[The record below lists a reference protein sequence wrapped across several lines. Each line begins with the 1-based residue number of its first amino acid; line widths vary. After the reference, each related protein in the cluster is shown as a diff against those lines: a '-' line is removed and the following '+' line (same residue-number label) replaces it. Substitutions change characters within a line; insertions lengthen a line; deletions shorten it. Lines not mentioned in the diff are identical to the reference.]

1 MSLLPFPEDTDP
13 FSFAGSV
20 GRNGDNDRADVI
32 KAQMLLS
39 SMGEYDLPA
48 PGVPTGWAG
57 EPLFR
62 AIGKV
67 QKANGLPVDG
77 LLLPLRNGLVGE
89 NGEGETLMSLQGLL
103 GERLRGHPIP
113 TPQQVDGFFESYARD
128 PGAPLPQFRTWEK
141 RRDDPEPTL
150 QTKEVRRPTP
160 GPHVQLRNASM
171 SDETPPSP
179 PAAGE
184 QTAVLPAALIPA
196 LPYLLGGAAAI
207 GAGQY
212 LKQQHD
218 KNGALFTRAPE
229 TPATPPSRP
238 MGDGE
243 KEQTT
248 IPPLQPPQVDTSL
261 HGRPAADKLPGGERL
276 IPPETKDWI
285 SGLPPAQQPI
295 AEGLAGIIVEAHQ
308 FGPRGSPQTE
318 QATQIVT
325 RVCFDQLQKRPDLVG
340 KLIHVAGSYD
350 PETGERK
357 TEEWVPRQKIPME
370 DRGGAR
376 LNGGV
381 HVDSSF
387 GPPTADEYEDSPYWA
402 RMQTVDFS
410 KRADEHDPEG
420 RYKREKEAD
429 GRLLENMRTGVAE
442 WARKMRP
449 GETAADYAAYAEI
462 RCNRMWD
469 KLEAQLRRD
478 GRLPAR

>member
-1 MSLLPFPEDTDP
+1 MSLLPFSENTDP
-13 FSFAGSV
+13 FSFSGSV

-77 LLLPLRNGLVGE
+77 LLLPLRGGAVGE

-103 GERLRGHPIP
+103 GDRLRGQAIP
-113 TPQQVDGFFESYARD
+113 TPQQVDGFFEAYARD
-128 PGAPLPQFRTWEK
+128 PDAPPPYVTKEIRGG
-141 RRDDPEPTL
+141 EPALTV

-160 GPHVQLRNASM
+160 GPHVQLRDASM
-171 SDETPPSP
+171 TDEAPLSP
-179 PAAGE
+179 PVAGE
-184 QTAVLPAALIPA
+184 QTAALPMALMAA
-196 LPYLLGGAAAI
+196 PYLLGAGVLGMGAS
-207 GAGQY
+207 QY
-212 LKQQHD
+212 WQQQQ
-218 KNGALFTRAPE
+218 KNRGESF
-229 TPATPPSRP
+229 TPPSRP
-238 MGDGE
+238 MGDVE
-243 KEQTT
+243 NAQTAT
-248 IPPLQPPQVDTSL
+248 PPLQPPKVDTSL
-261 HGRPAADKLPGGERL
+261 QGRPAAEKLPDGERL

-285 SGLPPAQQPI
+285 SGLPPAQQPV

-308 FGPRGSPQTE
+308 FGPRGSPETE

-325 RVCFDQLQKRPDLVG
+325 QVCFNQLQKRPDLAG
-340 KLIHVAGSYD
+340 KLFHVAGSYD
-350 PETGERK
+350 LETGERM
-357 TEEWVPRQKIPME
+357 TEEWVPRQNIPKE
-370 DRGGAR
+370 ERGGER
-376 LNGGV
+376 LKGGV

-387 GPPTADEYEDSPYWA
+387 GPSIDEADKDSPYWA

-420 RYKREKEAD
+420 RYRREKEAD
-429 GRLLENMRTGVAE
+429 ARLLENMRTGVAE

-449 GETAADYAAYAEI
+449 GETEAQYEAYAKN